1 MSGTVGVVPW
11 LVAALRPLGFGMV
24 LGSGGGGWV
33 GHSRSE
39 QE

>member
-11 LVAALRPLGFGMV
+11 LVAACGRS
-24 LGSGGGGWV
+24 GSEWFSEVVTGGWV